1 MLFRSG
7 VRLAGLDFSAHVPLR
22 VCTAIVLGL
31 VLGKPLG
38 IVVAALAAVRC
49 KIGELPP
56 GVRSP
61 QLLLLGILGGIGFT
75 MSVFIANLA
84 FDDPALLAA
93 AKLGVL
99 VGSAVAATL
108 GFVVGRVQSPLSV
121 DHSRG

>member
-1 MLFRSG
+1 MEDG
-7 VRLAGLDFSAHVPLR
+7 P
-22 VCTAIVLGL
+22 
-31 VLGKPLG
+31 
-38 IVVAALAAVRC
+38 
-49 KIGELPP
+49 LPP
-56 GVRSP
+56 RGVRSP
-61 QLLLLGILGGIGFT
+61 QILLLGILGGIGFT